1 MRDSAYRISLD
12 IHEVQSQVSL
22 PIKLGDTAR
31 RIYINLTENGMPYII
46 EKDCLAVFSG
56 IKSDGKKILNNC
68 TIEDNRIRYDITK
81 QTSSTEGVVEVEI
94 ILYGSDDAKLCSP
107 RFDLIVD
114 DRAIGD
120 DVISEDEKNVFDSYA
135 LAEVERIQ
143 NEEER
148 VKGYNNINLEVKDS
162 ADYVIVEKTNKDGSK
177 EETVIAKGKNSV
189 SPEHIVYEL
198 NKDASDAYVPSAK
211 AVVKFT
217 DNVAAELSQE
227 LAVERTRITNL
238 STLQE
243 GSTTG
248 DAELIDARVGAD
260 GTVYSSVGE
269 SVRTQVS
276 NLDNKIPTVVSEI
289 QMFNP
294 NDTSMVFN
302 GFNGASGIETNN
314 NTRFCFVECEP
325 NTKYT
330 VSILSNYNRFVIF
343 TTHEIPANGVQA
355 YQKND
360 NSTQGMYD
368 VEQNNRIYKMIETD
382 TDDKYLCVFY
392 FNAST
397 SSPTEEECRNSILIN
412 KGHIVYDYKPFFTT
426 DIETLKTHKELSTVA
441 CYGAEILTSNVTL
454 NDGWSGDNINGFI
467 HEEGY
472 NRPLVF
478 HTTNLRDGEYILSVT
493 SVTEDVSVNSLFTVD
508 VGGAKS
514 GRMYEGEFSEHTY
527 LRGFKTNNLANVTI
541 SIDSNF
547 VGTLKNISL
556 KKIYSKSVPS
566 KITTGNGELEAHIEY
581 NSVYLGNNNAN
592 KCLPSAENNVGVG
605 VNALA
610 SNLSGYWNTAIGK
623 DALQK
628 NTIGSRNIAIGYIA
642 MRENTNGHRNVA
654 IGTFALLENTTGYHN
669 IAIGADCLQR
679 LTTGDN
685 NIGLGVNTLAN
696 NNSSENVGVG
706 YSALGN
712 NTTGNKN
719 VAIGTKS
726 GNGNITGARNTFI
739 GANSDGVDSIT
750 DSIAIGYNAKA
761 TKNNQCVIGNE
772 NMEEVILGNKKL
784 LFNDDGTVTWTT
796 I

>member
-1 MRDSAYRISLD
+1 MIKVTFTDEIEIITSTEHLYQWDVGQVLEIGGLTNIGTPMVHFGVKGDTTGYA
-12 IHEVQSQVSL
+12 VQSQLVSG
-22 PIKLGDTAR
+22 KLRCGIPDIVLQSGKQITA
-31 RIYINLTENGMPYII
+31 YVYV
-46 EKDCLAVFSG
+46 LAGTSKYTDRV
-56 IKSDGKKILNNC
+56 IL
-68 TIEDNRIRYDITK
+68 IP
-81 QTSSTEGVVEVEI
+81 VVERNKPNNYATVNMADVTETQ
-94 ILYGSDDAKLCSP
+94 S
-107 RFDLIVD
+107 FF
-114 DRAIGD
+114 D
-120 DVISEDEKNVFDSYA
+120 DVVDRIEVLEARMNTFTA
-135 LAEVERIQ
+135 L
-143 NEEER
+143 
-148 VKGYNNINLEVKDS
+148 
-162 ADYVIVEKTNKDGSK
+162 
-177 EETVIAKGKNSV
+177 
-189 SPEHIVYEL
+189 P
-198 NKDASDAYVPSAK
+198 
-211 AVVKFT
+211 
-217 DNVAAELSQE
+217 
-227 LAVERTRITNL
+227 
-238 STLQE
+238 E
-243 GSTTG
+243 GSTTA
-248 DAELIDARVGAD
+248 DSELIDIRNGAD
-260 GTVYSSVGE
+260 GVVYPSAGE
-269 SVRTQVS
+269 SVRTQIS
-276 NLDNKIPTVVSEI
+276 NLDNKVPTIVSEI
-289 QMFNP
+289 QLFNP
-294 NDTSMVFN
+294 NNQSIIFN
-302 GFNGASGIETNN
+302 GFPGASGIETNN
-314 NTRFCFVECEP
+314 NTRFCFIECEP

-355 YQKND
+355 YQKNN
-360 NSTQGMYD
+360 NSTQGVYD

-382 TDDKYLCVFY
+382 TDDKYLCVMY

-397 SSPTEEECRNSILIN
+397 TSPTEEESRNSILIN
-412 KGHIVYDYKPFFTT
+412 KDHIVYGYKPFFTT
-426 DIETLKTHKELSTVA
+426 DIESLKTHKELSTVA

-467 HEEGY
+467 HEAGY
-472 NRPLVF
+472 SRPLVF

-493 SVTEDVSVNSLFTVD
+493 SVTEDTSLNSLFTVD

-527 LRGFKTNNLANVTI
+527 VRGFKTNNLANVTI

-547 VGTLKNISL
+547 AGTLKNISL
-556 KKIYSKSVPS
+556 KKIYSKSSPA
-566 KITTGNGELEAHIEY
+566 KITIGNGELEAHTEY

-592 KCLPSAENNVGVG
+592 KCLPSSENNVGVG

-696 NNSSENVGVG
+696 NNSSENVGIG
-706 YSALGN
+706 YTALGS

-719 VAIGTKS
+719 VAIGTKA
-726 GNGNITGARNTFI
+726 GNGNITGVRNTFI
-739 GANSDGVDSIT
+739 GANSDGVGGIT

-772 NMEEVILGNKKL
+772 NIEEVIFGNKKL
-784 LFNDDGTVTWTT
+784 SFNEDGTVTWTL
-796 I
+796 IS